1 MHVMQI
7 RLKQVF
13 GLRPLQQLDV
23 DVHGEVIS
31 AGVAREPGR
40 AGARYTE
47 AAQSPVRLR
56 THHGRV
62 FLRKLSGSRLNSR
75 SLLDDIKPKRQW
87 CHFDVANSSRMK
99 MATVVLVLQLP
110 SPPLHSFL
118 VRSSANTPLASE

>member
-1 MHVMQI
+1 MRPWHRCHLQMHVMQI

-62 FLRKLSGSRLNSR
+62 FLRKLSETSFIVFISMIVNRFLLN
-75 SLLDDIKPKRQW
+75 LL
-87 CHFDVANSSRMK
+87 SG
-99 MATVVLVLQLP
+99 
-110 SPPLHSFL
+110 
-118 VRSSANTPLASE
+118 